1 MQNLNLSWTNVIAL
15 GGAVVMIARVLVK
28 VLPDPKVDSYLE
40 EFIDLLKHLGL
51 AVDPVSDAQIP
62 VADPAPTAPVVAA
75 PAVAATPAK

>member
-1 MQNLNLSWTNVIAL
+1 
-15 GGAVVMIARVLVK
+15 MIARVLVK

-75 PAVAATPAK
+75 AAVAATPAK